1 MKTWKEFIKWIDEI
15 INSGVVAGYESDPDE
30 RIDTYE
36 GWGIT
41 ITGFENMK
49 VAGFTIDRWNCEV
62 LDCIV
67 NRPRED
73 LEEIVYVHWTEDEE
87 DPKSMQFFGVLN
99 TEDPIERIL
108 DPDEVSIMMQ
118 DLFDWIHS
126 LKEDK

>member
-1 MKTWKEFIKWIDEI
+1 MKTWKEFIEWIDKDLAPDMEE
-15 INSGVVAGYESDPDE
+15 NYEFDLDN
-30 RIDTYE
+30 

-41 ITGFENMK
+41 ITGIENMK
-49 VAGFTIDRWNCEV
+49 IVGFVIDRWNCEV
-62 LDCIV
+62 LDCLV

-87 DPKSMQFFGVLN
+87 DPKSRQFYGILN
-99 TEDPIERIL
+99 IEENVERIL
-108 DPDEVSIMMQ
+108 DPDEVSIMIQ